1 MPAYAIIS
9 DVHANLEALQAVL
22 AEIEKGDIDSL
33 LFAGD
38 CVGYGPDPN
47 DCMELLRKHAS
58 HMIAGNHDWGTVG
71 LTELRD
77 FNAHA
82 QVAIDWT
89 REVLSRQNFSFLHDL
104 PLTEKISAGSDIFL
118 VHGTPKEP
126 EQWHYFLFEYDA
138 KANFQYFDQQVCFLG
153 HSHIPF
159 IVERS
164 PQGKTRSFYARAEVK
179 DQCRYIVN
187 VGSVGQP
194 RDGNPEASY
203 VLFKDDVIEIKR
215 VSYDILLTQKKMKKA
230 GLPSYL
236 INRLSKGR

>member
-22 AEIEKGDIDSL
+22 AEIENEDIDSL

-47 DCMELLRKHAS
+47 ECVELIKKNAS
-58 HMIAGNHDWGTVG
+58 IMIAGNHDWGTVG
-71 LTELRD
+71 LTEVRK

-89 REVLSRQNFSFLHDL
+89 RDVLSKQNFSFLHDL

-126 EQWHYFLFEYDA
+126 EKWHYFLFEYDA
-138 KANFQYFDQQVCFLG
+138 KANLRYFDEQVCFLG
-153 HSHIPF
+153 HSHTPF

-164 PQGKTRSFYARAEVK
+164 PQGKTDRFMHALKSRINA
-179 DQCRYIVN
+179 
-187 VGSVGQP
+187 G
-194 RDGNPEASY
+194 
-203 VLFKDDVIEIKR
+203 
-215 VSYDILLTQKKMKKA
+215 IL
-230 GLPSYL
+230 
-236 INRLSKGR
+236 